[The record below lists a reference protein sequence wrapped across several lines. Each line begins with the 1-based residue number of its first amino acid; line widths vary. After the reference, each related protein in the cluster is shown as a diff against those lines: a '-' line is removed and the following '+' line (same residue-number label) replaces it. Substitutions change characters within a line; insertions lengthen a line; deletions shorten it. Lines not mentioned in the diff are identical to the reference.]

1 MAGISEA
8 NIAMAVIITILF
20 GCILVFFI
28 QNRKMKKRL
37 IKVRPLI
44 KMQYFHRYFQIRNK
58 GEAEKLFPAQE
69 E

>member
-37 IKVRPLI
+37 MKVRLTI
-44 KMQYFHRYFQIRNK
+44 KMQCFHSYFQIRNK
-58 GEAEKLFPAQE
+58 GAAEKLFPGQE